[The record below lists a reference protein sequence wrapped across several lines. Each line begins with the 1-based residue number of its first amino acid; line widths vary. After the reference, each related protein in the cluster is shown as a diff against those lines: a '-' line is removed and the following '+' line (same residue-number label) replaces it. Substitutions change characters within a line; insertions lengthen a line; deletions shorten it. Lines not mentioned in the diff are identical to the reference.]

1 MGPGKLH
8 DTLATASKK
17 GGATEIVLTEVDPDL
32 LHVIFLPRSL

>member
-1 MGPGKLH
+1 MIRLQQ
-8 DTLATASKK
+8 LQKK